1 MGPKPKRKT
10 GGKSAGGSSRGGF
23 SSEVVAVVDS
33 PLEVVAVVDSHQEA
47 VVVAVSHQ
55 EVVVVEVPV
64 ETVEVDSEE
73 EEEEDF
79 RIKWSGNI
87 PFCTLAFL
95 YTLMYTIT
103 SFYIQQRKS
112 FKMFD

>member
-1 MGPKPKRKT
+1 ME
-10 GGKSAGGSSRGGF
+10 SLLVEA
-23 SSEVVAVVDS
+23 AVVGF

-64 ETVEVDSEE
+64 ETVEVDSEG

-87 PFCTLAFL
+87 PFFVH
-95 YTLMYTIT
+95 
-103 SFYIQQRKS
+103 
-112 FKMFD
+112 

>member
-1 MGPKPKRKT
+1 M
-10 GGKSAGGSSRGGF
+10 
-23 SSEVVAVVDS
+23 VDS

-47 VVVAVSHQ
+47 VVGGFSSRGGGR
-55 EVVVVEVPV
+55 EVPV

>member
-1 MGPKPKRKT
+1 ME
-10 GGKSAGGSSRGGF
+10 SLLVEA
-23 SSEVVAVVDS
+23 AVVGF

-64 ETVEVDSEE
+64 ETVEVDSEG

-79 RIKWSGNI
+79 RIKWSDNI
-87 PFCTLAFL
+87 PFFVH
-95 YTLMYTIT
+95 
-103 SFYIQQRKS
+103 
-112 FKMFD
+112 